1 MRGRRGGPAKSAFR
15 AAKGSPLVATCGR
28 HRGRR
33 SHPVGS
39 LGTSGSRLARIA
51 RHLDHGAFYRAMAK
65 PDRTTDTQYG
75 ALPYR
80 ITAHGVEVMLV

>member
-1 MRGRRGGPAKSAFR
+1 
-15 AAKGSPLVATCGR
+15 
-28 HRGRR
+28 
-33 SHPVGS
+33 
-39 LGTSGSRLARIA
+39 
-51 RHLDHGAFYRAMAK
+51 MAK